1 MVWSRG
7 VVTCV
12 DWRGHTGRSRGLNGV
27 VTWPG
32 AGAGVLR
39 LLARG
44 TPAAEFIICVEIDFG
59 RTTLFFYVRS
69 KRLRTRKVF
78 FNCFARVNSHAN
90 PSTYSVS

>member
-1 MVWSRG
+1 M
-7 VVTCV
+7 
-12 DWRGHTGRSRGLNGV
+12 

-59 RTTLFFYVRS
+59 RTALFFYVRS

-78 FNCFARVNSHAN
+78 LIVLQESIPTQIRQLILYLSK
-90 PSTYSVS
+90 SKG